1 MPAMFVGLQAHLP
14 VAERAET
21 SLLLRVHIDC
31 DMRLFNLVPRQ
42 EHQQLTC
49 GRCVNDEDV
58 VNPGTT
64 NRPARRRRSHAFM
77 CYHQVSASPAM
88 LALAKIMARRLP
100 IVRGLFDHRVE
111 PNQALTAHPAVASR
125 GPGRTAVLTDRRPLS
140 AEHTGTATREDIFYC
155 FRLLLGRN
163 PNPEEWPGH
172 SSRVGDDLENVVS
185 SYVTSQEFAAR
196 GLLNKTYQEKVEL
209 VHFPS
214 FSVFASID
222 DLAVGNHVVIGRS
235 YDPGIAAVLNR
246 RVKPGMAVVDIGANI
261 GYLTML
267 LASLVAPSG
276 LVVAVEPNPENVK
289 LLEASRR
296 VNGFD
301 QVLVIQAAAG
311 RHTALLAL
319 NVSYSNGTTT
329 DFPND
334 LDAIFASRPVPC
346 FAMDE
351 LLPKDRHFDL
361 VKIDTEGAELNAL
374 IGLTGT
380 IDRCRPVI
388 VSEFSP
394 GTLPGISQCSGPDYL
409 RFLIAKGYRIGVIE
423 KDGFETGFEDDVDGV
438 MGAYSRS
445 GIDHIDIIA
454 TPR

>member
-1 MPAMFVGLQAHLP
+1 MK
-14 VAERAET
+14 
-21 SLLLRVHIDC
+21 
-31 DMRLFNLVPRQ
+31 
-42 EHQQLTC
+42 
-49 GRCVNDEDV
+49 
-58 VNPGTT
+58 
-64 NRPARRRRSHAFM
+64 
-77 CYHQVSASPAM
+77 
-88 LALAKIMARRLP
+88 ALARTLAHRLP
-100 IVRGLFDHRVE
+100 IVRGLFDQRSGAHSA
-111 PNQALTAHPAVASR
+111 PNRALTAVPADGHSPTVANIERLPPRIEYSE
-125 GPGRTAVLTDRRPLS
+125 A
-140 AEHTGTATREDIFYC
+140 ATSEDIFYC

-172 SSRVGDDLENVVS
+172 SSRVGEDLENVVS

-196 GLLNKTYQEKVEL
+196 GLLNTTYQEKVEL
-209 VHFPS
+209 VHFPG

-276 LVVAVEPNPENVK
+276 HVVAVEPNPENIK

-301 QVLVIQAAAG
+301 QVLVVQAAAG
-311 RHTALLAL
+311 RKTGLLAL
-319 NVSYSNGTTT
+319 NVSYSNGMTGEL
-329 DFPND
+329 PAD
-334 LDAIFASRPVPC
+334 LNAVFASRPVPC
-346 FAMDE
+346 FALDAI
-351 LLPKDRHFDL
+351 LPNDRHFDL
-361 VKIDTEGAELNAL
+361 LKIDTEGAELNAL
-374 IGLTGT
+374 IGLSGT

-438 MGAYSRS
+438 MGVYSRS

-454 TPR
+454 TPK